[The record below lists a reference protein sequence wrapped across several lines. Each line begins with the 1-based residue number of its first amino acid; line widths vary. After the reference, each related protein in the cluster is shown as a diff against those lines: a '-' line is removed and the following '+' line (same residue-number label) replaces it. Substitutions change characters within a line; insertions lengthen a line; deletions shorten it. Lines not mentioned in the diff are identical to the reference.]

1 MPAMDDF
8 SYVLKQ
14 LHNPKRDKPIE
25 QIAAESGVPYF
36 TIQKWMR
43 ADGTRN
49 PRFRS
54 VQKLS
59 AYFRRQDERRAS

>member
-1 MPAMDDF
+1 MDEF

-14 LHNPKRDKPIE
+14 LHDPKRNKPVT
-25 QIAAESGVPYF
+25 QIAEESGVPYF

-49 PRFRS
+49 PRYRS

-59 AYFRRQDERRAS
+59 GYFRREAEKRRAS

>member
-1 MPAMDDF
+1 MPPMDEF

-14 LHNPKRDKPIE
+14 LHDPKRDKPIE
-25 QIAAESGVPYF
+25 QIAEESGVPYF

-43 ADGTRN
+43 ARGTRN
-49 PRFRS
+49 PRYKS

-59 AYFRRQDERRAS
+59 GYFRRQEKRRAS